1 MPDKRLQ
8 RMQKVKQTGVN
19 DISNLKQALNHM
31 LAVSA
36 GIDTERGRAVLV
48 KTATV
53 SSPLP

>member
-1 MPDKRLQ
+1 MTYQDH
-8 RMQKVKQTGVN
+8 
-19 DISNLKQALNHM
+19 KQALNHM